1 MEERLGERSELLLR
15 FGSERPLVQPDRVR
29 HVGRVSVVYVVE
41 VASTLLLFDMIFFL
55 ELLNKQV
62 LWVLLVKELREEV
75 GREAA
80 VELVLPL
87 GHQAVAHVSCL
98 IACLF
103 LLKPMINS

>member
-87 GHQAVAHVSCL
+87 GHQAVAHVGCL
-98 IACLF
+98 IACLL